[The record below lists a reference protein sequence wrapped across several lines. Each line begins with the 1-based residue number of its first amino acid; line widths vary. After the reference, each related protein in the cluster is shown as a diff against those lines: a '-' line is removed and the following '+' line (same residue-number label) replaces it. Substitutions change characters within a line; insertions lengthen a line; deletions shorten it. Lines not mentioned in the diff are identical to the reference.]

1 MTMHTSRYQPTDY
14 APAQAP
20 RTGQTGLPLVVRVGS
35 DAAGQWLRTGLAVVR
50 AAPALSLLYGALFA
64 LACAAMLALTQ
75 TFPWFTLAFLTGLLL
90 IGPFLAAGLYGA
102 ARDHEA
108 GRTVSIRATLGLLWE
123 RRTNLSLFAVFL
135 ALVMAAWVRFSALL
149 FAVMDSSLSPTAN
162 SYQALLTGS
171 IDPVLGGFFVLIG
184 GLLALVVFVSSAIA
198 MPMIVDRDA
207 GPITAISTSVRAV
220 TANWRAMAV
229 WAAAIVGLTLIGI
242 LTAFVAMVVIFP
254 VLGYATWASYRG
266 LTGTGTAA
274 AAAV

>member
-1 MTMHTSRYQPTDY
+1 MMPTPTSRYQPSDY
-14 APAQAP
+14 ADAQRNPAEPSSLPPTVRSVGTDAP
-20 RTGQTGLPLVVRVGS
+20 GH
-35 DAAGQWLRTGLAVVR
+35 WLREGVAVLR
-50 AAPALSLLYGALFA
+50 AAPVPSLLYGALFA
-64 LACAAMLALTQ
+64 LACGAMLALTQ
-75 TFPWFTLAFLTGLLL
+75 TFPWFTLGFLTGLLL

-108 GRTVSIRATLGLLWE
+108 GRAVSIRSTLRLLWD

-207 GPITAISTSVRAV
+207 GPITAIGTSTRAV
-220 TANWRAMAV
+220 TANWQAMAI
-229 WAAAIVGLTLIGI
+229 WAAAIVGLTAIGI

-254 VLGYATWASYRG
+254 VLGYATWASYRA
-266 LTGTGTAA
+266 LTEPATGDAA
-274 AAAV
+274 